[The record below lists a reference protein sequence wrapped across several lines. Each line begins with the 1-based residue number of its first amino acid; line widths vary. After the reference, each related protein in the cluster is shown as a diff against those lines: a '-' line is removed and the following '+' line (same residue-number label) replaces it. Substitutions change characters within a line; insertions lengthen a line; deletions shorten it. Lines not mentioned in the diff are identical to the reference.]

1 MLPRRISICSFAV
14 LSMVLVGHDH
24 GMQKQAAPHEKV
36 STPGTRT
43 SGAVTPF
50 TRMSLR
56 FEPNAGQF
64 DAEVRFVARRPGM
77 TLFATD
83 AGPTLALH
91 APRHTNASDEAD
103 ESTGKDIVLR
113 MGVAGGR
120 KVSPVA
126 ERQLPGVTNYYLGAD
141 RSKWREGVA
150 GFGRMTYRG
159 VLDGVDLVFH
169 GEDGQLEYDFVV
181 APNAD
186 SKAIALDVEG
196 AREISLTAE
205 GELSIHTERGDLV
218 APKPRV
224 YQRDAEGR
232 EHDVVADYRLVGEHS
247 VGFEVAAYD
256 RGQELVIDPVLV
268 YAGYVGGSNLD
279 WMGSFG
285 VDQDGNAII
294 AGTTSSTDFPLKTPF
309 QPHYGGGTTDSFV
322 TKVNPSGEL
331 VYSTYLG
338 GGVPSPT
345 GDPDFPSAAE
355 QTTRLAVA
363 PNGNAV
369 IAGYTHAVDFPTSN
383 AFQPSFGGQG
393 QDAFVASLSPTGTLQ
408 FSSYLGGF
416 GDEFLTGLALDAN
429 GNIVLSGNTIADDFP
444 VHNAFQS
451 TRGSPGTPFDD
462 GFVAKVSADGAL
474 VYSSYLGGDSIDTP
488 SSLAVDVSGNAVVVG
503 TTLSTNFP
511 THAAFQPQTGSVGDV
526 FVTKIGPDGA
536 ILYSSYLGGS
546 LFDTN
551 ARVALDGANEAII
564 AFTTQSKD
572 VPTLNAFQST
582 HGDGKYDVFVTKVS
596 PAGTL
601 MYASYIGEKTDGL
614 AAALTTDADGK
625 TVVGVAGDDY
635 RDIVRITSAGGLVFR
650 TRLYPQ
656 GSLAFAADA
665 EGNTFVGG
673 SVFQKVSPSGAIL
686 YSVYPQFA
694 VDSVAIDGNGYLL
707 LAGSSTF
714 SGQLVPSI
722 TAPNAGPP
730 HPTGQGDA
738 FLAKYAD
745 IEPVPAPPSTDAAS
759 TTQDD
764 APATVAA
771 RASSAEDDAPT
782 SAAGT
787 RPTTPSVGESSGC
800 RFAGRSSPPSSNAP
814 AALLVALA
822 ALTAR
827 RVRRAPAK
835 V

>member
-1 MLPRRISICSFAV
+1 M
-14 LSMVLVGHDH
+14 
-24 GMQKQAAPHEKV
+24 
-36 STPGTRT
+36 TPL
-43 SGAVTPF
+43 A
-50 TRMSLR
+50 RMPLR

-64 DAEVRFVARRPGM
+64 DEAVRFVARRAGM

-83 AGPTLALH
+83 DGPTLALH
-91 APRHTNASDEAD
+91 APLQRNESAEAGPSPSQD
-103 ESTGKDIVLR
+103 VVLSMR
-113 MGVAGGR
+113 VAGGR
-120 KVSPVA
+120 KVSPDA
-126 ERQLPGVTNYYLGAD
+126 EQKLSGVTNYYLGAD

-186 SKAIALDVEG
+186 SKAIALEVDG

-205 GELSIHTERGDLV
+205 GELSIHTACGDLV

-232 EHDVVADYRLVGEHS
+232 EHDVVADYRLVGEHT
-247 VGFEVAAYD
+247 VGFEVASYD

-279 WMGSFG
+279 WMGGFG
-285 VDQDGNAII
+285 VDRDGNAIMV
-294 AGTTSSTDFPLKTPF
+294 GTTTSADFPLKAPF
-309 QPHYGGGTTDSFV
+309 QARYGGGATDSFV
-322 TKVNPSGEL
+322 TKVSPSGEL

-369 IAGYTHAVDFPTSN
+369 IAGYTHAADFPTSN
-383 AFQPSFGGQG
+383 AFQPAFGGQG
-393 QDAFVASLSPTGTLQ
+393 QDVFVASLSPSGTLD
-408 FSSYLGGF
+408 FSSYLGGY
-416 GDEFLTGLALDAN
+416 GNEFLTGLALDAN
-429 GNIVLSGNTIADDFP
+429 GNIVLAGITTADDFP
-444 VHNAFQS
+444 VRNAYQS
-451 TRGSPGTPFDD
+451 TRGSSGTVFDD
-462 GFVAKVSADGAL
+462 GFVAKVSASGAL
-474 VYSSYLGGDSIDTP
+474 VYSSYLGGDSSDTV
-488 SSLAVDVSGNAVVVG
+488 SSVAVDASGNAVVVG

-511 THAAFQPQTGSVGDV
+511 TRAAFQPQPGTVGDV
-526 FVTKIGPDGA
+526 FVTKFDPDGA
-536 ILYSSYLGGS
+536 VLYSSYLGGS
-546 LFDTN
+546 LYDCN
-551 ARVALDGANEAII
+551 PLIAIDAASEAVI

-572 VPTLNAFQST
+572 IPTLNGFQST
-582 HGDGKYDVFVTKVS
+582 HGDGKYDAFVTKVS
-596 PAGTL
+596 SDGTL
-601 MYASYIGEKTDGL
+601 MYASYIGENTDGG
-614 AAALTTDADGK
+614 AAGLTTDADGK

-635 RDIVRITSAGGLVFR
+635 RDLVRITPAGELVFR
-650 TRLYPQ
+650 TRLYPE
-656 GSLAFAADA
+656 GALAFAADA

-673 SVFQKVSPSGAIL
+673 SAFQKVSPSGAIL

-694 VDSVAIDGNGYLL
+694 VDSVTLDGNGNML

-714 SGQLVPSI
+714 VGQLVPSI

-730 HPTGQGDA
+730 HPKGQGDA

-745 IEPVPAPPSTDAAS
+745 IDPAPAPPSADAA
-759 TTQDD
+759 TAMDD
-764 APATVAA
+764 DTPTNAA
-771 RASSAEDDAPT
+771 DTST

-787 RPTTPSVGESSGC
+787 AATMSSNGASSGC
-800 RFAGRSSPPSSNAP
+800 QFAGRAAQPSSKAP
-814 AALLVALA
+814 AMLLVTLA
-822 ALTAR
+822 AMVAR
-827 RVRRAPAK
+827 RLRRSQASSAK
-835 V
+835 A